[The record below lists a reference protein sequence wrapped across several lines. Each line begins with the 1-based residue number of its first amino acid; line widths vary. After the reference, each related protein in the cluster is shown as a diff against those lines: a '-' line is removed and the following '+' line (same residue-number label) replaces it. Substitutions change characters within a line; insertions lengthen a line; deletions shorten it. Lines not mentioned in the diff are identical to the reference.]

1 MLMSCVNNE
10 IRDIKTVIDYPYI
23 SKQGLKKTAKKM
35 SQTNNL
41 PEENP
46 TRNLQKKQQG

>member
-1 MLMSCVNNE
+1 MSCVNNE
-10 IRDIKTVIDYPYI
+10 LRDIKTVIDDPNI
-23 SKQGLKKTAKKM
+23 LIEGLIKNAAKIM

-46 TRNLQKKQQG
+46 TRNLQKKQQS